1 MSIVHVRRI
10 IYSEMQLVWLN
21 WVWVLCGLYGW
32 TEIRWWY
39 IAIDMLQKS
48 KSVNP
53 YHTPTYC
60 IFSCTNQINPSQV
73 LDNIFAEEYAYKW
86 TNVNHT
92 KSEISILKLVISY
105 ELIHINVHLLCHNTC
120 FCSMRPCPRET
131 GNGVANWHMIETF
144 PPLYRVIFH
153 YTSWSYQPS
162 FHDISFSRKEISLVC
177 DLSRTPVVMVK
188 HMGPCVHF

>member
-1 MSIVHVRRI
+1 MVEQKYVDGTLPSICCKNLSLSTHI
-10 IYSEMQLVWLN
+10 IRQPIVF
-21 WVWVLCGLYGW
+21 
-32 TEIRWWY
+32 
-39 IAIDMLQKS
+39 
-48 KSVNP
+48 
-53 YHTPTYC
+53 
-60 IFSCTNQINPSQV
+60 FSCTNQINPSQV

-153 YTSWSYQPS
+153 YTS
-162 FHDISFSRKEISLVC
+162 
-177 DLSRTPVVMVK
+177 
-188 HMGPCVHF
+188 